1 MDIHAG
7 PKITENHWTPE
18 KMQEL
23 DRALRL
29 MVASRDRAH
38 PSMDY
43 TLLRTKLQNTHEEIT
58 RLQLQAAELMIQFN
72 KDLEVLIDTY

>member
-1 MDIHAG
+1 MVIEGKDISL
-7 PKITENHWTPE
+7 E

-23 DRALRL
+23 DRVLRL
-29 MVASRDRAH
+29 MVAFRDRVH
-38 PSMDY
+38 PSMECI
-43 TLLRTKLQNTHEEIT
+43 LLRTKLQNTHEEIT